1 MFDETKGYI
10 GKWKGYP
17 CQVVSLQPGD
27 VLLVHVNDDLDVDDC
42 NTIMKELKKIF
53 PNNHCLLSNEH
64 ILKGLT
70 ILRDGFYEKINPSVE
85 VGTDI
90 DIDKMLENIEKEYR
104 NDFLY

>member
-1 MFDETKGYI
+1 MFDKTKGYI
-10 GKWKGYP
+10 GKWEGYP

-27 VLLVHVNDDLDVDDC
+27 VLLVHVNDDLDIDNC
-42 NTIMKELKKIF
+42 NTIMKDLKKIF

-64 ILKGLT
+64 ILKGFT

-85 VGTDI
+85 IGTGV